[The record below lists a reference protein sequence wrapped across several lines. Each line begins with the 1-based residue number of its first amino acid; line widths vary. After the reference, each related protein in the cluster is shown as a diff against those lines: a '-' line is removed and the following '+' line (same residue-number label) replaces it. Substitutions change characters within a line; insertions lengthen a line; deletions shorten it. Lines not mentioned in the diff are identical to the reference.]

1 MSSYSRAKTIIE
13 SLRDKT
19 YTDEKFVEL
28 IDTLTNYQPAMN
40 LTDEQKC
47 EGFIQ
52 LWDSQLEKI
61 VRLRAETEV
70 KKAAEAQA
78 KQAGDDAVAN
88 L

>member
-13 SLRDKT
+13 SLLDKT

-28 IDTLTNYQPAMN
+28 IDTITNYQSEMN
-40 LTDEQKC
+40 LSDEQKC

-52 LWDSQLEKI
+52 LWASQLEKV
-61 VRLRAETEV
+61 VRLRAETKV
-70 KKAAEAQA
+70 KKAVEEEA
-78 KQAGDDAVAN
+78 KLAGDEAVAN